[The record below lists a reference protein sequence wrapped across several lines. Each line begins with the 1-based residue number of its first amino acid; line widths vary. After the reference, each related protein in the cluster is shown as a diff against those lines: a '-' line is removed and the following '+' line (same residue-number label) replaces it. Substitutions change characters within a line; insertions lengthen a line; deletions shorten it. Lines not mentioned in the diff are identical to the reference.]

1 MLIGDLFPRK
11 KILYFLVFLKPV
23 FFSLSFPYRRYL
35 TILREESGFDWLFL
49 IPQVPSQTHS
59 IPNTLL
65 NYKKE
70 KQIPAVPQI
79 IVHVH
84 APWIFT
90 CKFPG
95 FINRHR

>member
-1 MLIGDLFPRK
+1 MLIGDLFPRKK

-65 NYKKE
+65 TIKK
-70 KQIPAVPQI
+70 KN
-79 IVHVH
+79 
-84 APWIFT
+84 
-90 CKFPG
+90 KFPQ
-95 FINRHR
+95 FLK